1 MNREDILKEV
11 LSLKGKNFLFEM
23 ATGVGKS
30 RIAIEKIK
38 TFNIK
43 TLLIVVPRN
52 VLKQTWKNEI
62 NKWWKDNKLNIS
74 FTTYISFPKYV
85 GKWDAIIYDECHHLS
100 ERCREVIPNF
110 NCSHSLLLSATVNRE
125 LKKELSYCFNPLTQY
140 KINLK
145 EAIGD
150 ILPDPKVFLIPLE
163 LDNKIKSETIYKNKN
178 ANGKLITI
186 DYSQR
191 WNYKNVKTPLAI
203 KCTEAQYNMDIS
215 NLIDWYKTKYM
226 NTRNPIIKNIWLMKC
241 NERLKW
247 LSTRKTTIVYNILKK
262 FKNKRT
268 LVFCNSI
275 LQTEALGKYCINSQN
290 RYASKYLQ
298 DFNDGKINHIT
309 ACNVLNEGINL
320 VNCQV
325 GIYAN
330 INSSETIVA
339 QRCGRLLR
347 HPNPIIIIPYYKN
360 TREEELMKKML
371 ENYNPKLITT
381 VSLNDYLNK

>member
-74 FTTYISFPKYV
+74 FTTYISFPKYA

-100 ERCREVIPNF
+100 ERCREVIPDF

-125 LKKELSYCFNPLTQY
+125 LKKELSYYFNPLTQY

-268 LVFCNSI
+268 LVFCSSI
-275 LQTEALGKYCINSQN
+275 LQTEALGRYCINSQN

-330 INSSETIVA
+330 LNSSETIVA

>member
-1 MNREDILKEV
+1 MTREEVLKEV
-11 LSLKGKNFLFEM
+11 LSLEGKNFLFEM
-23 ATGVGKS
+23 ATGVGKT

-38 TFNIK
+38 TLNVK

-52 VLKQTWKNEI
+52 VLKQTWRNEF

-74 FTTYISFPKYV
+74 FTTYISFPKYA
-85 GKWDAIIYDECHHLS
+85 GKWDAVIYDECHHLS
-100 ERCREVIPNF
+100 ERCRDVLPKF
-110 NCSHSLLLSATVNRE
+110 NSSHSLLLSATVNKE
-125 LKKELSYCFNPLTQY
+125 LKKELIYCFNPLVQY

-150 ILPDPKVFLIPLE
+150 ILPDPTVYLIPLE
-163 LDNKIKSETIYKNKN
+163 LDNKTKSETIYRNKNKP
-178 ANGKLITI
+178 GKMITI
-186 DYSQR
+186 DYSKR
-191 WNYKNVKTPLAI
+191 WEYRNIKTPIAI
-203 KCTEAQYNMDIS
+203 KCTEVQYNMDIS

-226 NTRNPIIKNIWLMKC
+226 NTRNSVIKNIWLMKC

-268 LVFCNSI
+268 LVFCSSI

-290 RYASKYLQ
+290 RNASKYLQ

-309 ACNVLNEGINL
+309 ACNVLNEGVNL
-320 VNCQV
+320 HNCQI

-330 INSSETIVA
+330 LNSSETIVA

-371 ENYNPKLITT
+371 ENYNPELIKT
-381 VSLNDYLNK
+381 VALDDYLNK